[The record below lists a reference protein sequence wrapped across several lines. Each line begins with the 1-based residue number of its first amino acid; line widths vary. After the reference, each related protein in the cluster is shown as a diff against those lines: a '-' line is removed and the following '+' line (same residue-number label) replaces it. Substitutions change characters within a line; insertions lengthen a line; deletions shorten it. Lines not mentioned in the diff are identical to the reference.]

1 MKLIKEYL
9 YKFKQQ
15 FYSKI
20 LGRKYFR
27 KGHCSCCGRCCTKIY
42 VRHSKDVIK
51 TEKEFEN
58 LKKGHFFY
66 SYLKVIGKDDMGLI
80 FECSKLDKD
89 TGMCTVHSTRPA
101 ICRKYPQEEI
111 FSMGAS
117 LAENC
122 GYSFEPIFSFEEIL
136 KKVCHK

>member
-1 MKLIKEYL
+1 MK
-9 YKFKQQ
+9 
-15 FYSKI
+15 
-20 LGRKYFR
+20 
-27 KGHCSCCGRCCTKIY
+27 T
-42 VRHSKDVIK
+42 
-51 TEKEFEN
+51 
-58 LKKGHFFY
+58 LKKDIFFY

-122 GYSFEPIFSFEEIL
+122 GYSFEPIFSFEEVL